1 LLLPSAP
8 PAPEAPL
15 PPAPLLDSARPG
27 AAAKRGASGRRRTP
41 CGRLHL
47 CNVLSCSGAPRS
59 AQLAAPLL
67 LAARLRGEQHV
78 YMQVRDGVT
87 FGHAAD
93 VCARRQRLHERV
105 LITGCGR
112 VCASLA
118 LRGVPACGRAWA
130 LGRLHTPA
138 APAVRAAAARAF
150 PAWATASRAIYNMVH
165 GTLI

>member
-1 LLLPSAP
+1 VLRQCGPGRRCGRPGPRTAPPGLSCAAPTRTHRGRRYRCHQPLRSSVLLLPSAP

-105 LITGCGR
+105 LITG
-112 VCASLA
+112 
-118 LRGVPACGRAWA
+118 
-130 LGRLHTPA
+130 
-138 APAVRAAAARAF
+138 
-150 PAWATASRAIYNMVH
+150 
-165 GTLI
+165 